1 VYALQQSCHAARER
15 VIYQRITFTIFGVRQ
30 RRSTNLT
37 EILKH
42 TRSICSTCGEIVPST
57 YEVRD
62 NEQVF
67 YTRRCPTHGVV
78 DTDLGYHAAYYR
90 KSFAVEKVMIA
101 RYGDGGD
108 TDISQ
113 GLSPFPLRKSAG
125 LAILEV
131 TERCNLTCPMCYAFS
146 SPSERD
152 YSLEEIETRLD
163 QLIAVEGKGI
173 SLQISGGE
181 PSVRKDLDVIAAMVK
196 RKGFGQLEMVSN
208 GIRLAREPEFAQKLV
223 DWGFTSVYLQF
234 DSTRPEDIVKLRA
247 EDLWDVR
254 VKAIAALERVHLPST
269 LAVSLYDGLN
279 TDQIQQIV
287 HFAWQHPD
295 TVCAIAFQAATP
307 FGRFQVDNKVKQ
319 GEQKAPRKLRMP
331 EILKLIEEQTGLSQD
346 LFFPV
351 GEGSPLCNTF
361 SLLKYTKDGYKP
373 IAPNFTLKEF
383 MEVVGPRPNMTL
395 RMLTRGRAAILP
407 QLVTNIGGSLKLMK
421 TLWPH
426 IGTDPSFWTSR
437 KTLTLFVK
445 PFMDESDIDMSRIER
460 CCFHNASPRGVMSF
474 CALNAK
480 MRPAQPHAQESAFVP
495 LPTRRSRQ
503 HLVS

>member
-1 VYALQQSCHAARER
+1 
-15 VIYQRITFTIFGVRQ
+15 
-30 RRSTNLT
+30 LT
-37 EILKH
+37 EILKQ
-42 TRSICSTCGEIVPST
+42 TRSICSTCGEIVPAV
-57 YEVRD
+57 YEAHD

-67 YTRRCPTHGVV
+67 FTRTCSTHGIV
-78 DTDLGYHAAYYR
+78 DTDLGYHAAFYR
-90 KSFAVEKVMIA
+90 KSFAVEKIMLQ

-113 GLSPFPLRKSAG
+113 GLSPFPLRKPGG

-181 PSVRKDLDVIAAMVK
+181 PSVRKDLDQIAAMVK

-208 GIRLAREPEFAQKLV
+208 GIRLARETDFAEKLV
-223 DWGFTSVYLQF
+223 KWGFTSVYLQF
-234 DSTRPEDIVKLRA
+234 DSTRPEDIIKLRG
-247 EDLWDVR
+247 EDLWNVR
-254 VKAIAALERVHLPST
+254 EKAVAALERVKLPST

-279 TDQIQQIV
+279 SDQIQQVV

-307 FGRFQVDNKVKQ
+307 FGRFEVSNNDADANGGPTESKT
-319 GEQKAPRKLRMP
+319 KAPRKLRMP
-331 EILKLIEEQTGLSQD
+331 EILQLIEEQTGVSQD

-361 SLLKYTKDGYKP
+361 SLLKYTKEGYKP

-383 MEVVGPRPNMTL
+383 MDVMGPRPNMTL

-480 MRPAQPHAQESAFVP
+480 MRPAQPHASESAFIP
-495 LPTRRSRQ
+495 LPTRRARQ
-503 HLVS
+503 QPQVTVS

>member
-1 VYALQQSCHAARER
+1 MA
-15 VIYQRITFTIFGVRQ
+15 
-30 RRSTNLT
+30 
-37 EILKH
+37 EILKQ
-42 TRSICSTCGEIVPST
+42 TRSICSTCGEIVPAV

-67 YTRRCPTHGVV
+67 FSRTCPVHGVAA
-78 DTDLGYHAAYYR
+78 TDLGYHADFYR
-90 KSFAVEKVMIA
+90 KSFDVEKLMIA

-108 TDISQ
+108 TDISK
-113 GLSPFPLRKSAG
+113 GLSPFPLRKPAG

-131 TERCNLTCPMCYAFS
+131 TERCNLTCPMCYAYS

-152 YSLEEIETRLD
+152 YSLAEIEMRLD

-181 PSVRKDLDVIAAMVK
+181 PSVRKDLDQIAALVK
-196 RKGFGQLEMVSN
+196 KKGFGQLEMVSN
-208 GIRLAREPEFAQKLV
+208 GIRLAREADFAEKLV
-223 DWGFTSVYLQF
+223 RWGFTSVYLQF
-234 DSTRPEDIVKLRA
+234 DSTRPEDIIKLRG

-254 VKAIAALERVHLPST
+254 EKAIAALERVKLPST

-279 TDQIQQIV
+279 SDQVQQVID
-287 HFAWQHPD
+287 FAWKHPD

-307 FGRFQVDNKVKQ
+307 FGRFEVNHADEHEHGNGHTAQT
-319 GEQKAPRKLRMP
+319 PRKLRMP
-331 EILKLIEEQTGLSQD
+331 EILKLIEEQTSISQN

-351 GEGSPLCNTF
+351 GEGSPLCNAFT
-361 SLLKYTKDGYKP
+361 LLKHTKDGYKP
-373 IAPNFTLKEF
+373 VAPNFTLQEF
-383 MEVVGPRPNMTL
+383 MEVMGPHPNMTL
-395 RMLTRGRAAILP
+395 RMLTRGRSAVLP
-407 QLVTNIGGSLKLMK
+407 QIVTNIGGSLKLMK

-445 PFMDESDIDMSRIER
+445 PFMDESDIDMSRVER

-495 LPTRRSRQ
+495 LPTRRTKG
-503 HLVS
+503 VMANTVEA

>member
-1 VYALQQSCHAARER
+1 MAE
-15 VIYQRITFTIFGVRQ
+15 T
-30 RRSTNLT
+30 
-37 EILKH
+37 LKR
-42 TRSICSTCGEIVPST
+42 TRSICATCGEIIPAT

-62 NEQVF
+62 HEQVF
-67 YTRRCPTHGVV
+67 FSRACPRHGVV
-78 DTDLGYHAAYYR
+78 DTDLGYHAAFYR
-90 KSFAVEKVMIA
+90 RSFEIERVMLA

-113 GLSPFPLRKSAG
+113 GLSPFPLRKPAG

-131 TERCNLTCPMCYAFS
+131 TERCNLTCPMCYAYS

-152 YSLEEIETRLD
+152 YTLEEIETRLD
-163 QLIAVEGKGI
+163 QLIAIEGKGI

-196 RKGFGQLEMVSN
+196 RKGFAQLEMVSN
-208 GIRLAREPEFAQKLV
+208 GIRLAREPGFAEKLV
-223 DWGFTSVYLQF
+223 KWGFTSVYLQF
-234 DSTRPEDIVKLRA
+234 DSTRPQDIEKLRG
-247 EDLWDVR
+247 EDLWEVR
-254 VKAIAALERVHLPST
+254 VKAIAALERVKLPST

-279 TDQIQQIV
+279 SDQIQQVV

-307 FGRFQVDNKVKQ
+307 FGRFEVNNANGHADAQQHHALPAV
-319 GEQKAPRKLRMP
+319 PRKLRMP
-331 EILKLIEEQTGLSQD
+331 EILQLIEAQTGVSQD

-361 SLLKYTKDGYKP
+361 TLLKYTKDGYKP

-383 MEVVGPRPNMTL
+383 MEVMGPRPNMTL
-395 RMLTRGRAAILP
+395 RMLTRGRAAVLP

-474 CALNAK
+474 CALNARI
-480 MRPAQPHAQESAFVP
+480 RPAQPHARESAFVP
-495 LPTRRSRQ
+495 LPTRHVKDQ
-503 HLVS
+503 MAQAQ

>member
-1 VYALQQSCHAARER
+1 M
-15 VIYQRITFTIFGVRQ
+15 F
-30 RRSTNLT
+30 
-37 EILKH
+37 EILKQ
-42 TRSICSTCGEIVPST
+42 TRSICSVCGEIVPAA
-57 YEVRD
+57 YEVRT

-67 YTRRCPTHGVV
+67 FTRTCPMHGVV
-78 DTDLGYHAAYYR
+78 DTDLGDHAAFYR
-90 KSFAVEKVMIA
+90 KSFQVEKVMIA

-113 GLSPFPLRKSAG
+113 GLSPFPLRKPAG
-125 LAILEV
+125 LAIIEV
-131 TERCNLTCPMCYAFS
+131 TERCNLTCPMCYAYS

-152 YSLEEIETRLD
+152 YSLEEIEMRLD

-208 GIRLAREPEFAQKLV
+208 GIRLAREPGFAQKLV
-223 DWGFTSVYLQF
+223 EWGFTSVYLQF
-234 DSTRPEDIVKLRA
+234 DSTRPEDIIKLRN

-254 VKAIAALERVHLPST
+254 VKAIAALERAHLPST

-279 TDQIQQIV
+279 TDQIQQVI

-307 FGRFQVDNKVKQ
+307 FGRFQVDNSNGAEV
-319 GEQKAPRKLRMP
+319 EQKPLRKLRMP
-331 EILKLIEEQTGLSQD
+331 EILKLIEEQAGVSQD

-361 SLLKYTKDGYKP
+361 SLLKHTKDGYKP

-460 CCFHNASPRGVMSF
+460 C
-474 CALNAK
+474 
-480 MRPAQPHAQESAFVP
+480 
-495 LPTRRSRQ
+495 
-503 HLVS
+503 

>member
-1 VYALQQSCHAARER
+1 M
-15 VIYQRITFTIFGVRQ
+15 I
-30 RRSTNLT
+30 

-42 TRSICSTCGEIVPST
+42 TRSICSTCGEIVPAA
-57 YEVRD
+57 YEVRAHQ
-62 NEQVF
+62 QVF
-67 YTRRCPTHGVV
+67 FTRACPIHGVA
-78 DTDLGYHAAYYR
+78 DTDLGSHAPYYR
-90 KSFAVEKVMIA
+90 KSFEVEKLMIE

-108 TDISQ
+108 TDISK
-113 GLSPFPLRKSAG
+113 GLSPFPLRKPAG

-131 TERCNLTCPMCYAFS
+131 TERCNLTCPMCYAYS

-152 YSLEEIETRLD
+152 YTLEEIELRLD

-181 PSVRKDLDVIAAMVK
+181 PSVRKDLDKIAAMVK
-196 RKGFGQLEMVSN
+196 SKGFGQLEMVSN
-208 GIRLAREPEFAQKLV
+208 GIRLAREPDFAEKLV
-223 DWGFTSVYLQF
+223 SWGFTSVYLQF
-234 DSTRPEDIVKLRA
+234 DSTRPADIIKLRA

-254 VKAIAALERVHLPST
+254 VKAIAALERVKLPST

-279 TDQIQQIV
+279 TDQIQQIID
-287 HFAWQHPD
+287 FAWQHPA

-307 FGRFQVDNKVKQ
+307 FGRFEINNDQPTP
-319 GEQKAPRKLRMP
+319 PRKLRMP
-331 EILKLIEEQTGLSQD
+331 EILQLIEEQAGVSQD

-361 SLLKYTKDGYKP
+361 TLLKYTREGYKP
-373 IAPNFTLKEF
+373 VAPNFTLKEF
-383 MEVVGPRPNMTL
+383 MDVIGPRPNMTL

-407 QLVTNIGGSLKLMK
+407 QIVSNIGGSLKLMK

-480 MRPAQPHAQESAFVP
+480 MRPAQPHADEKAFIP
-495 LPTRRSRQ
+495 LPTRRAKQ
-503 HLVS
+503 QTTGTH

>member
-1 VYALQQSCHAARER
+1 MA
-15 VIYQRITFTIFGVRQ
+15 
-30 RRSTNLT
+30 
-37 EILKH
+37 EILKQ
-42 TRSICSTCGEIVPST
+42 TRSICSACSEIVPAT

-67 YTRRCPTHGVV
+67 FTRTCPTHGVV
-78 DTDLGYHAAYYR
+78 DTDLGYHAAFYR
-90 KSFAVEKVMIA
+90 KSFSVEKIMIE

-108 TDISQ
+108 TDISR
-113 GLSPFPLRKSAG
+113 GLSPFPLRKPAG

-131 TERCNLTCPMCYAFS
+131 TERCNLTCPMCYAYS

-152 YSLEEIETRLD
+152 YTLEEIETRLD
-163 QLIAVEGKGI
+163 QLIAIEGKGI

-181 PSVRKDLDVIAAMVK
+181 PSVRKDLDKIAAMVK
-196 RKGFGQLEMVSN
+196 RKGFAQLEMVSN
-208 GIRLAREPEFAQKLV
+208 GIRLAREPEFAGKLV
-223 DWGFTSVYLQF
+223 EWGFTSVYLQF
-234 DSTRPEDIVKLRA
+234 DSTRPEDIIKLRG
-247 EDLWDVR
+247 EDLWNVR
-254 VKAIAALERVHLPST
+254 EKAVAALERVKLPST

-279 TDQIQQIV
+279 SDQIQQVID
-287 HFAWQHPD
+287 FAWQHPG

-307 FGRFQVDNKVKQ
+307 FGRFEVNKADTNHSVNDNCN
-319 GEQKAPRKLRMP
+319 GHSNTQKPSTPRKLRMP
-331 EILKLIEEQTGLSQD
+331 EILKLIEEQTGIAVD

-361 SLLKYTKDGYKP
+361 TLLKYTKEGYKP

-383 MEVVGPRPNMTL
+383 MEVMGPRPNMTL
-395 RMLTRGRAAILP
+395 RMLTRGRAAVLP
-407 QLVTNIGGSLKLMK
+407 QIVTNIGGSLKLMK

-480 MRPAQPHAQESAFVP
+480 VRPAQPHATESAFVP
-495 LPTRRSRQ
+495 LPTRRTKQ
-503 HLVS
+503 QAAPAH

>member
-1 VYALQQSCHAARER
+1 M
-15 VIYQRITFTIFGVRQ
+15 
-30 RRSTNLT
+30 T
-37 EILKH
+37 ETLKQ
-42 TRSICSTCGEIVPST
+42 TRSICSICGEIVPAA
-57 YEVRD
+57 YEVRAG
-62 NEQVF
+62 EQVF
-67 YTRRCPTHGVV
+67 FTRACPTHGVV
-78 DTDLGYHAAYYR
+78 DTDLGYHAAFYR
-90 KSFAVEKVMIA
+90 KSFQVEKLMIA

-113 GLSPFPLRKSAG
+113 GLSPFPLRKPAG
-125 LAILEV
+125 LAIIEV
-131 TERCNLTCPMCYAFS
+131 TERCNLTCPMCYAYS

-163 QLIAVEGKGI
+163 QIIAVEGKGI

-181 PSVRKDLDVIAAMVK
+181 PSVRKDLDQIAAMVK

-234 DSTRPEDIVKLRA
+234 DSTRPEDIIKLRA

-279 TDQIQQIV
+279 TDQIQQVI

-307 FGRFQVDNKVKQ
+307 FGRFQVDNTDGGKQ
-319 GEQKAPRKLRMP
+319 KEQQALRKLRMP
-331 EILKLIEEQTGLSQD
+331 EILKLIEEQAGVSQD

-361 SLLKYTKDGYKP
+361 SLLKHTKDGYKP

-383 MEVVGPRPNMTL
+383 MDVIGPRPNMTL

-426 IGTDPSFWTSR
+426 VGTDPSFWTSR

-495 LPTRRSRQ
+495 LPTRRAKQ
-503 HLVS
+503 AQPIAP

>member
-1 VYALQQSCHAARER
+1 M
-15 VIYQRITFTIFGVRQ
+15 
-30 RRSTNLT
+30 T
-37 EILKH
+37 EILKP
-42 TRSICSTCGEIVPST
+42 TRSICSICGEIVPAT

-67 YTRRCPTHGVV
+67 FTRSCPSHGVV
-78 DTDLGYHAAYYR
+78 ETDLGFHAAYYR
-90 KSFAVEKVMIA
+90 KSFDVEKVMVE

-108 TDISQ
+108 TDISK
-113 GLSPFPLRKSAG
+113 GLSPFPLRKPAG

-131 TERCNLTCPMCYAFS
+131 TERCNLTCPMCYAYS

-181 PSVRKDLDVIAAMVK
+181 PSVRKDLDKIAAMVK

-208 GIRLAREPEFAQKLV
+208 GIRLAREPEFAGKLV
-223 DWGFTSVYLQF
+223 EWGFTSVYLQF
-234 DSTRPEDIVKLRA
+234 DSTRPEDIFKLRG

-254 VKAIAALERVHLPST
+254 VKAIAALERVKLPST
-269 LAVSLYDGLN
+269 LAVALYDGLN
-279 TDQIQQIV
+279 SDQISAII

-307 FGRFQVDNKVKQ
+307 FGRFEVNKDEANPDVAPPP
-319 GEQKAPRKLRMP
+319 APRKLRMP
-331 EILKLIEEQTGLSQD
+331 EILQLIEEQTGIAED

-361 SLLKYTKDGYKP
+361 SLLKYTKEGYKP

-383 MEVVGPRPNMTL
+383 MEVMGPRPNMTL

-407 QLVTNIGGSLKLMK
+407 QIVSNIGGSLKLMK

-474 CALNAK
+474 CALNVR
-480 MRPAQPHAQESAFVP
+480 MRPAQPHAEEKAFIP
-495 LPTRRSRQ
+495 LPTRRAKPQ
-503 HLVS
+503 TVTP

>member
-1 VYALQQSCHAARER
+1 M
-15 VIYQRITFTIFGVRQ
+15 
-30 RRSTNLT
+30 T
-37 EILKH
+37 EILKE
-42 TRSICSTCGEIVPST
+42 TRSICRACGEIVPAM
-57 YEVRD
+57 YEVRA

-67 YTRRCPTHGVV
+67 FTRSCPAHGKAE
-78 DTDLGYHAAYYR
+78 TDLGYHGAFYR
-90 KSFAVEKVMIA
+90 QSFAVEKLMLQ

-113 GLSPFPLRKSAG
+113 GLSPFPLRKPAG

-131 TERCNLTCPMCYAFS
+131 TERCNLTCPMCYAYS

-152 YSLEEIETRLD
+152 YSLEEIELRLD

-181 PSVRKDLDVIAAMVK
+181 PSVRKDLDKIAAMVK

-208 GIRLAREPEFAQKLV
+208 GIRLAREPDFAEKLAA
-223 DWGFTSVYLQF
+223 WGFTSVYLQF
-234 DSTRPEDIVKLRA
+234 DSTRPEDIKRLRG

-254 VKAIAALERVHLPST
+254 KKAIAALERVKLPST
-269 LAVSLYDGLN
+269 LAVALYDGLN
-279 TDQIQQIV
+279 TDQISQIV

-307 FGRFQVDNKVKQ
+307 FGRFEVAGKGSNGTEEANTHEFDRQAP
-319 GEQKAPRKLRMP
+319 EKARVPRKLRMP
-331 EILKLIEEQTGLSQD
+331 EILQLIEEQTGVAQN

-351 GEGSPLCNTF
+351 GEGSPLCNAF
-361 SLLKYTKDGYKP
+361 SLLKYTKEGYKP

-383 MEVVGPRPNMTL
+383 MDVMGPRPNMTL

-474 CALNAK
+474 CALNAR
-480 MRPAQPHAQESAFVP
+480 MRPATPHAHETAFVP
-495 LPTRRSRQ
+495 ALTRRNKQQVALHPSGEK
-503 HLVS
+503 

>member
-1 VYALQQSCHAARER
+1 M
-15 VIYQRITFTIFGVRQ
+15 
-30 RRSTNLT
+30 T
-37 EILKH
+37 EILKQ
-42 TRSICSTCGEIVPST
+42 TRSICSACGEIVPAT

-67 YTRRCPTHGVV
+67 FSRTCPMHGVV
-78 DTDLGYHAAYYR
+78 DTDLGYHAPFYR
-90 KSFAVEKVMIA
+90 KSFNVEKLMIE
-101 RYGDGGD
+101 RYGDGGS
-108 TDISQ
+108 TDISK
-113 GLSPFPLRKSAG
+113 GLSPFPLRKPAG

-131 TERCNLTCPMCYAFS
+131 TERCNLTCPMCYAYS
-146 SPSERD
+146 SPLERD

-181 PSVRKDLDVIAAMVK
+181 PSVRRDLDKIAAMVK
-196 RKGFGQLEMVSN
+196 QKGFGQLEMVSN
-208 GIRLAREPEFAQKLV
+208 GIRLAREPDFAEKLV
-223 DWGFTSVYLQF
+223 AWGFTSVYLQF
-234 DSTRPEDIVKLRA
+234 DSTRPEDILKLRG
-247 EDLWDVR
+247 EELWDVR
-254 VKAIAALERVHLPST
+254 VKATAALERVKLPST

-279 TDQIQQIV
+279 SDQIQQVID
-287 HFAWQHPD
+287 FAWQHPG

-307 FGRFQVDNKVKQ
+307 FGRFEVNNGSNGD
-319 GEQKAPRKLRMP
+319 GHPAPRKLRMP
-331 EILKLIEEQTGLSQD
+331 EILQLIEEQTGISQD

-361 SLLKYTKDGYKP
+361 TLLKYTREGYKP
-373 IAPNFTLKEF
+373 IAPNFTLQEF
-383 MEVVGPRPNMTL
+383 MEVIGPRPNMTL
-395 RMLTRGRAAILP
+395 RMLTRGRAAVLP
-407 QLVTNIGGSLKLMK
+407 QIVSNIGGSLKLMK

-474 CALNAK
+474 CALNAR
-480 MRPAQPHAQESAFVP
+480 MRPAQPHASESAFVP
-495 LPTRRSRQ
+495 LPTRRSKQ
-503 HLVS
+503 QVV

>member
-1 VYALQQSCHAARER
+1 M
-15 VIYQRITFTIFGVRQ
+15 
-30 RRSTNLT
+30 T
-37 EILKH
+37 EILKQ
-42 TRSICSTCGEIVPST
+42 TRSICSACGEIVPAT

-62 NEQVF
+62 DEQVF
-67 YTRRCPTHGVV
+67 FTRTCPTHGVA
-78 DTDLGYHAAYYR
+78 DTNLGYHAAFYR
-90 KSFAVEKVMIA
+90 KSFAVEKIMIE
-101 RYGDGGD
+101 RYGDGGN
-108 TDISQ
+108 TDISK
-113 GLSPFPLRKSAG
+113 GLSPFPLRKPAG

-131 TERCNLTCPMCYAFS
+131 TERCNLTCPMCYAYS

-181 PSVRKDLDVIAAMVK
+181 PSVRKDLDKIAAMVK

-208 GIRLAREPEFAQKLV
+208 GIRLAREPEFAEKLV
-223 DWGFTSVYLQF
+223 AWGFTSVYLQF
-234 DSTRPEDIVKLRA
+234 DSTRPADIFKLRG

-254 VKAIAALERVHLPST
+254 VKAIAALERVKLPST

-279 TDQIQQIV
+279 SDQIQQVI
-287 HFAWQHPD
+287 HFAWEHPD

-307 FGRFQVDNKVKQ
+307 FGRFEVNKDDA
-319 GEQKAPRKLRMP
+319 GTHSNGPSTPRKLRMP
-331 EILKLIEEQTGLSQD
+331 EILKLIEEQAGVSQD

-361 SLLKYTKDGYKP
+361 SLLKYTKNGYKP

-383 MEVVGPRPNMTL
+383 MDVMGPRPNMTL
-395 RMLTRGRAAILP
+395 RMLTRGRTAVLP
-407 QLVTNIGGSLKLMK
+407 QIVSNIGGSLKLIK

-474 CALNAK
+474 CALNAR
-480 MRPAQPHAQESAFVP
+480 MRPAQPHAEEKAFIP
-495 LPTRRSRQ
+495 LPTRRTKQ
-503 HLVS
+503 QPAVTP

>member
-1 VYALQQSCHAARER
+1 
-15 VIYQRITFTIFGVRQ
+15 
-30 RRSTNLT
+30 
-37 EILKH
+37 
-42 TRSICSTCGEIVPST
+42 
-57 YEVRD
+57 VRD

-67 YTRRCPTHGVV
+67 FSRDCPLHGVT
-78 DTDLGYHAAYYR
+78 DTDLGYNAPYYR
-90 KSFAVEKVMIA
+90 KSFNVEKLMIE

-108 TDISQ
+108 TDISR
-113 GLSPFPLRKSAG
+113 GLSPFPLRKPAG

-131 TERCNLTCPMCYAFS
+131 TERCNLTCPMCYAYS

-181 PSVRKDLDVIAAMVK
+181 PSVRKDLDKIAAMVK
-196 RKGFGQLEMVSN
+196 RKGFGHLEMVSN
-208 GIRLAREPEFAQKLV
+208 GIRLAREPDFAEKLV
-223 DWGFTSVYLQF
+223 AWGFTSVYLQF
-234 DSTRPEDIVKLRA
+234 DSTRPEDIIKLRG

-254 VKAIAALERVHLPST
+254 VKAIAALERVKLPST

-279 TDQIQQIV
+279 CDQVQQVI

-307 FGRFQVDNKVKQ
+307 FGRFEVNTADTTSNGNGHTVH
-319 GEQKAPRKLRMP
+319 EQPSAPRKLRMP
-331 EILKLIEEQTGLSQD
+331 EILRLIEQQTGLSED

-351 GEGSPLCNTF
+351 GEGSPLCNSFT
-361 SLLKYTKDGYKP
+361 LLKYTREGYKP

-383 MEVVGPRPNMTL
+383 MDVIGPRPNMTL
-395 RMLTRGRAAILP
+395 RMLTRGRSAVLP

-474 CALNAK
+474 CALNAR
-480 MRPAQPHAQESAFVP
+480 MRPAQPHADESAFIP
-495 LPTRRSRQ
+495 LPTRRSKPQ
-503 HLVS
+503 ATQVHSEV

>member
-1 VYALQQSCHAARER
+1 MS
-15 VIYQRITFTIFGVRQ
+15 
-30 RRSTNLT
+30 
-37 EILKH
+37 EILKQ
-42 TRSICSTCGEIVPST
+42 TRSICSTCGEIIPAN

-67 YTRRCPTHGVV
+67 FTRSCPTHGVV
-78 DTDLGYHAAYYR
+78 DTDLGFHAAFYR
-90 KSFAVEKVMIA
+90 KSFDVEKVMLA

-108 TDISQ
+108 TDISR
-113 GLSPFPLRKSAG
+113 GLSPFPLRKPAG

-131 TERCNLTCPMCYAFS
+131 TERCNLTCPMCYAYS

-152 YSLEEIETRLD
+152 YTLEEIETRLD

-181 PSVRKDLDVIAAMVK
+181 PSVRKDLDVIAGMVK

-208 GIRLAREPEFAQKLV
+208 GIRLAREPDFAEKLV
-223 DWGFTSVYLQF
+223 KWGFTSVYLQF
-234 DSTRPEDIVKLRA
+234 DSTRPADIEKLRG

-254 VKAIAALERVHLPST
+254 VKAIAALERVKLPST

-279 TDQIQQIV
+279 SDQIQQVV

-307 FGRFQVDNKVKQ
+307 FGRFEVKNTSEHANDN
-319 GEQKAPRKLRMP
+319 GHTLPSEQEARAPRKLRMP
-331 EILKLIEEQTGLSQD
+331 EILKLIEEQTGFSQD

-351 GEGSPLCNTF
+351 GEGSPLCNAF
-361 SLLKYTKDGYKP
+361 SLLKYTREGYKP

-383 MEVVGPRPNMTL
+383 MDVMGPRPNMTL

-407 QLVTNIGGSLKLMK
+407 QIVSNIGGSLKLMK

-480 MRPAQPHAQESAFVP
+480 MRPAQPHASESAFVP
-495 LPTRRSRQ
+495 LPTRRVKESVVQ
-503 HLVS
+503 AQ

>member
-1 VYALQQSCHAARER
+1 LA
-15 VIYQRITFTIFGVRQ
+15 
-30 RRSTNLT
+30 

-42 TRSICSTCGEIVPST
+42 TRSICSTCGEIVPAT
-57 YEVRD
+57 YEVREH
-62 NEQVF
+62 EQVF
-67 YTRRCPTHGVV
+67 FTRTCPTHGEV
-78 DTDLGYHAAYYR
+78 DTELGDHATFYR
-90 KSFAVEKVMIA
+90 NSFEVEKLMIE
-101 RYGDGGD
+101 RYGDGGN
-108 TDISQ
+108 TDLSR
-113 GLSPFPLRKSAG
+113 GLSPFPLRKPAG

-131 TERCNLTCPMCYAFS
+131 TERCNLTCPMCYAYS

-181 PSVRKDLDVIAAMVK
+181 PSVRKDLDKIAAMVK

-208 GIRLAREPEFAQKLV
+208 GIRLAREPDFADKLV
-223 DWGFTSVYLQF
+223 EWGFTSVYLQF
-234 DSTRPEDIVKLRA
+234 DSTRPADIIKLRG

-254 VKAIAALERVHLPST
+254 KKAIAALERVKLPST

-279 TDQIQQIV
+279 SDQVQQVID
-287 HFAWQHPD
+287 FAWQHPG

-307 FGRFQVDNKVKQ
+307 FGRFEVENGDGTSNGNSHAQ
-319 GEQKAPRKLRMP
+319 AHPPHKLRMP
-331 EILKLIEEQTGLSQD
+331 DILQLIEEQTGIPEH

-361 SLLKYTKDGYKP
+361 TLLKYTKEGYKP

-383 MEVVGPRPNMTL
+383 MEVMGPRPNMTL
-395 RMLTRGRAAILP
+395 RMLTRGRAAVLP
-407 QLVTNIGGSLKLMK
+407 QIVSNIGGSLKLMK

-445 PFMDESDIDMSRIER
+445 PFMDESDLDMSRIER

-480 MRPAQPHAQESAFVP
+480 MRPAQPHASESAFVP
-495 LPTRRSRQ
+495 LPTRRAKQ
-503 HLVS
+503 QVPPAH

>member
-1 VYALQQSCHAARER
+1 M
-15 VIYQRITFTIFGVRQ
+15 
-30 RRSTNLT
+30 T
-37 EILKH
+37 EILKQ
-42 TRSICSTCGEIVPST
+42 TRSICSTCGEIIPAM

-62 NEQVF
+62 NQQVF
-67 YTRRCPTHGVV
+67 FTRTCPSHGTA
-78 DTDLGYHAAYYR
+78 DTDLGYHAAFYR
-90 KSFAVEKVMIA
+90 KSFEIEKIMIQ

-108 TDISQ
+108 TDISK
-113 GLSPFPLRKSAG
+113 GLSPFPLRKPAG

-131 TERCNLTCPMCYAFS
+131 TERCNLTCPMCYAYS

-152 YSLEEIETRLD
+152 YSLEEIELRLD

-181 PSVRKDLDVIAAMVK
+181 PSVRKDLDNIAAMVK
-196 RKGFGQLEMVSN
+196 SKGFGQLEMVSN
-208 GIRLAREPEFAQKLV
+208 GIRLAREPDFAEKLV
-223 DWGFTSVYLQF
+223 SWGFTSVYLQF
-234 DSTRPEDIVKLRA
+234 DSTRPGDIIKLRA

-254 VKAIAALERVHLPST
+254 VKAIAALERVKLPST
-269 LAVSLYDGLN
+269 LAVPLYDGLN
-279 TDQIQQIV
+279 TDQIQQV
-287 HFAWQHPD
+287 VNFAWQHPD

-307 FGRFQVDNKVKQ
+307 FGRFEVNNDYPV
-319 GEQKAPRKLRMP
+319 GAPRSAPRSAPRKLRMP
-331 EILKLIEEQTGLSQD
+331 DILQLIEQQTGVPQD

-361 SLLKYTKDGYKP
+361 TLLKYTSEGYKP

-383 MEVVGPRPNMTL
+383 MDVMGPRPNMTL

-407 QLVTNIGGSLKLMK
+407 QIVTNIGGSLKLIK

-480 MRPAQPHAQESAFVP
+480 LRPAQPHAEEKAFIP
-495 LPTRRSRQ
+495 LPTPRAKQQTAATNSM
-503 HLVS
+503 LKGV

>member
-1 VYALQQSCHAARER
+1 
-15 VIYQRITFTIFGVRQ
+15 
-30 RRSTNLT
+30 
-37 EILKH
+37 
-42 TRSICSTCGEIVPST
+42 P
-57 YEVRD
+57 
-62 NEQVF
+62 
-67 YTRRCPTHGVV
+67 
-78 DTDLGYHAAYYR
+78 
-90 KSFAVEKVMIA
+90 
-101 RYGDGGD
+101 
-108 TDISQ
+108 
-113 GLSPFPLRKSAG
+113 AG
-125 LAILEV
+125 LAIVEV
-131 TERCNLTCPMCYAFS
+131 TERCNLTCPMCYAYS

-181 PSVRKDLDVIAAMVK
+181 PSVRKDLDTIAAMVK
-196 RKGFGQLEMVSN
+196 RKGFGHLEMVSN
-208 GIRLAREPEFAQKLV
+208 GIRLAREPDFAEKLV
-223 DWGFTSVYLQF
+223 AWGFTSVYLQF
-234 DSTRPEDIVKLRA
+234 DSTRPQDIIKLRG
-247 EDLWDVR
+247 EDLWEVR
-254 VKAIAALERVHLPST
+254 VKAIAALERVKLPST

-279 TDQIQQIV
+279 SDQIQQVI

-307 FGRFQVDNKVKQ
+307 FGRFEVDNGKQ
-319 GEQKAPRKLRMP
+319 SSPPRKLRMP
-331 EILKLIEEQTGLSQD
+331 EILKLIEEQTGVSQD

-361 SLLKYTKDGYKP
+361 TLLKYTTAGYKP

-383 MEVVGPRPNMTL
+383 MEVMGPRPNMTL
-395 RMLTRGRAAILP
+395 RMLTRGRAAVLP
-407 QLVTNIGGSLKLMK
+407 QIVSNIGGSLKLMK

-480 MRPAQPHAQESAFVP
+480 MRPAQPHAEEKAFIP
-495 LPTRRSRQ
+495 LPTRRSKQ
-503 HLVS
+503 QQDAAAVAH

>member
-1 VYALQQSCHAARER
+1 LAEV
-15 VIYQRITFTIFGVRQ
+15 
-30 RRSTNLT
+30 
-37 EILKH
+37 LKH
-42 TRSICSTCGEIVPST
+42 TSSICSTCGEIVPAT

-62 NEQVF
+62 QQRVF
-67 YTRRCPTHGVV
+67 FMRRCPTHGVV
-78 DTDLGYHAAYYR
+78 DTDLGYHAAFYR
-90 KSFAVEKVMIA
+90 RAFDVEKIMIT

-108 TDISQ
+108 TDISK
-113 GLSPFPLRKSAG
+113 GLSPFPLRKPAG

-131 TERCNLTCPMCYAFS
+131 TERCNLTCPMCYAYS

-152 YSLEEIETRLD
+152 YSLEEIEVRLD
-163 QLIAVEGKGI
+163 QLIAIEGKGI

-181 PSVRKDLDVIAAMVK
+181 PSVRKDLDTIAALVK
-196 RKGFGQLEMVSN
+196 SKGFGHVEMVSN
-208 GIRLAREPEFAQKLV
+208 GIRLAREADFAEKLV
-223 DWGFTSVYLQF
+223 NWGFTSVYLQF
-234 DSTRPEDIVKLRA
+234 DSTRPEDIEKLRG

-254 VKAIAALERVHLPST
+254 VKAVAALERAKLPST

-279 TDQIQQIV
+279 TDQVQQVI

-307 FGRFQVDNKVKQ
+307 FGRFEVNNTIGHAGDQNGHTVPAV
-319 GEQKAPRKLRMP
+319 PRKLRMP
-331 EILKLIEEQTGLSQD
+331 DILKLIEEQTGVSQD

-351 GEGSPLCNTF
+351 GEGSPLCNAF

-383 MEVVGPRPNMTL
+383 MEVMGPRPNMTL
-395 RMLTRGRAAILP
+395 RMLTRGRAAVLP
-407 QLVTNIGGSLKLMK
+407 QIVTNIGGSLKLMK

-426 IGTDPSFWTSR
+426 IGTDPSFWTSH

-480 MRPAQPHAQESAFVP
+480 MRPAQPHASESAFVP
-495 LPTRRSRQ
+495 LPTRRVKEQ
-503 HLVS
+503 VAPAQ

>member
-1 VYALQQSCHAARER
+1 
-15 VIYQRITFTIFGVRQ
+15 
-30 RRSTNLT
+30 LT
-37 EILKH
+37 EILKQ
-42 TRSICSTCGEIVPST
+42 TRSICSACGEIVPAT

-67 YTRRCPTHGVV
+67 FSRTCPMHGVV
-78 DTDLGYHAAYYR
+78 DTDLGYHAPFYR
-90 KSFAVEKVMIA
+90 KSFNVEKLMIE
-101 RYGDGGD
+101 RYGDGGS
-108 TDISQ
+108 TDISK
-113 GLSPFPLRKSAG
+113 GLSPFPLRKPAG
-125 LAILEV
+125 LAI
-131 TERCNLTCPMCYAFS
+131 CYAYS

-181 PSVRKDLDVIAAMVK
+181 PSVRKDLDKIAAMVK
-196 RKGFGQLEMVSN
+196 QKGFGQLELVSN
-208 GIRLAREPEFAQKLV
+208 GIRLAREPDFAEKLV
-223 DWGFTSVYLQF
+223 AWGFTSVYLQF
-234 DSTRPEDIVKLRA
+234 DSTRPADILKLRG
-247 EDLWDVR
+247 EELWDVR
-254 VKAIAALERVHLPST
+254 VKATAALERVKLPST

-279 TDQIQQIV
+279 SDQIQQVID
-287 HFAWQHPD
+287 FAWQHPG

-307 FGRFQVDNKVKQ
+307 FGRFEVNNGTGGD
-319 GEQKAPRKLRMP
+319 GHPTPRKLRMP
-331 EILKLIEEQTGLSQD
+331 EILQLIEEQTGISQD

-361 SLLKYTKDGYKP
+361 TLLKYTRGGYKP
-373 IAPNFTLKEF
+373 IAPNFTLQEF
-383 MEVVGPRPNMTL
+383 MEVMGPRPNMTL
-395 RMLTRGRAAILP
+395 RMLTRGRAAVLP
-407 QLVTNIGGSLKLMK
+407 QIVSNIGGSLKLMK

-474 CALNAK
+474 CALNARV
-480 MRPAQPHAQESAFVP
+480 RPAQPHASESAFVP
-495 LPTRRSRQ
+495 LPTRRSKQ
-503 HLVS
+503 QVVKAQ

>member
-1 VYALQQSCHAARER
+1 MFASKLRLHA
-15 VIYQRITFTIFGVRQ
+15 G
-30 RRSTNLT
+30 RSILLA
-37 EILKH
+37 EILKQ
-42 TRSICSTCGEIVPST
+42 TRSICSTCGEIVPAM

-67 YTRRCPTHGVV
+67 FTRTCPTHGVV
-78 DTDLGYHAAYYR
+78 DTDLGYHAAFYR
-90 KSFAVEKVMIA
+90 KSFQVEKIMIE
-101 RYGDGGD
+101 RYGDGGN
-108 TDISQ
+108 TDISK
-113 GLSPFPLRKSAG
+113 GLSPFPLRKPAG

-131 TERCNLTCPMCYAFS
+131 TERCNLTCPMCYAYS

-152 YSLEEIETRLD
+152 YSLEEIEMRLD

-181 PSVRKDLDVIAAMVK
+181 PSVRKDLDKIAAIVK

-208 GIRLAREPEFAQKLV
+208 GIRLAREPNFAEKLV
-223 DWGFTSVYLQF
+223 QWGFTSVYLQF
-234 DSTRPEDIVKLRA
+234 DSTRREDIIKLRA

-254 VKAIAALERVHLPST
+254 EKAIAALERVKLPST

-279 TDQIQQIV
+279 TDQIQQMV
-287 HFAWQHPD
+287 NFAWQHPD

-307 FGRFQVDNKVKQ
+307 FGRFEVDNGKQ
-319 GEQKAPRKLRMP
+319 SSPPRKLRMP
-331 EILKLIEEQTGLSQD
+331 EILKLIEEQTGVSQD

-361 SLLKYTKDGYKP
+361 TLLKYTKEGYKP

-383 MEVVGPRPNMTL
+383 MDVMGPRPNMTL
-395 RMLTRGRAAILP
+395 RMLTRGRAAVLP
-407 QLVTNIGGSLKLMK
+407 QIVSNIGGSLKLMK

-495 LPTRRSRQ
+495 LPTRRSKQ
-503 HLVS
+503 QVVPAD

>member
-1 VYALQQSCHAARER
+1 
-15 VIYQRITFTIFGVRQ
+15 
-30 RRSTNLT
+30 LT
-37 EILKH
+37 ETLKH
-42 TRSICSTCGEIVPST
+42 TRSICSICGKIVPAT
-57 YEVRD
+57 YEVREH
-62 NEQVF
+62 EQVF
-67 YTRRCPTHGVV
+67 FSRRCPAHGRV
-78 DTDLGYHAAYYR
+78 DTDLGSHAAFYR
-90 KSFAVEKVMIA
+90 KSFEVEKVMLA
-101 RYGDGGD
+101 RYGDGDD
-108 TDISQ
+108 TDISR
-113 GLSPFPLRKSAG
+113 GLSPFPLRKPAG

-131 TERCNLTCPMCYAFS
+131 TERCNLTCPMCYAYS

-152 YSLEEIETRLD
+152 YTIEEIETRLD

-196 RKGFGQLEMVSN
+196 QKGFGQLEMVSN
-208 GIRLAREPEFAQKLV
+208 GIRLARELDFAEKLV
-223 DWGFTSVYLQF
+223 KWGFTSVYLQF
-234 DSTRPEDIVKLRA
+234 DSTRPEDIEKLRG

-254 VKAIAALERVHLPST
+254 VKAIAALERVKLPST

-279 TDQIQQIV
+279 SDQIQQV
-287 HFAWQHPD
+287 MHFAWQHPD

-307 FGRFQVDNKVKQ
+307 FGRFEVKHADSHANGNRNDDSDGRASQ
-319 GEQKAPRKLRMP
+319 EKRAPRKLRMP
-331 EILKLIEEQTGLSQD
+331 EILKLIEEQTGISQD

-351 GEGSPLCNTF
+351 GEGSPLCNAFT
-361 SLLKYTKDGYKP
+361 LLKYTKDGYKP
-373 IAPNFTLKEF
+373 IAPNFTLGEF
-383 MEVVGPRPNMTL
+383 MEVMGPRPNMTL
-395 RMLTRGRAAILP
+395 RMLTRGRAAVLP

-474 CALNAK
+474 CALNAR
-480 MRPAQPHAQESAFVP
+480 MRPAQPHASESAFVP
-495 LPTRRSRQ
+495 FPTRRVKAQ
-503 HLVS
+503 VAPAQ

>member
-1 VYALQQSCHAARER
+1 LA
-15 VIYQRITFTIFGVRQ
+15 
-30 RRSTNLT
+30 
-37 EILKH
+37 EILKQ
-42 TRSICSTCGEIVPST
+42 TRSICSDCGEIVPAT

-67 YTRRCPTHGVV
+67 FTRTCPTHGVAE
-78 DTDLGYHAAYYR
+78 TDLGYHAAYYR
-90 KSFAVEKVMIA
+90 KSFDVEKMMIEC
-101 RYGDGGD
+101 YGDGGNI
-108 TDISQ
+108 DISK

-131 TERCNLTCPMCYAFS
+131 TERCNLTCPMCYAYS

-152 YSLEEIETRLD
+152 YSLVEIEARLD

-181 PSVRKDLDVIAAMVK
+181 PSVRKDLDKIAAMVK
-196 RKGFGQLEMVSN
+196 SKGFGHLEMVSN
-208 GIRLAREPEFAQKLV
+208 GIRLAREPDFAEKLV
-223 DWGFTSVYLQF
+223 EWGYTSVYLQF
-234 DSTRPEDIVKLRA
+234 DSTRPEDIIKLRG

-254 VKAIAALERVHLPST
+254 EKAITALERVKLPST
-269 LAVSLYDGLN
+269 LAISLYDGLN
-279 TDQIQQIV
+279 TDQIKQVID
-287 HFAWQHPD
+287 FAWQHPG

-307 FGRFQVDNKVKQ
+307 FGRFEVDNSKTNGNGHACSSQ
-319 GEQKAPRKLRMP
+319 FRQPRKLRMP
-331 EILKLIEEQTGLSQD
+331 EILKLIEEQTGVSQD

-361 SLLKYTKDGYKP
+361 TLLKYTKDGYKP
-373 IAPNFTLKEF
+373 IAPDFTLKEF
-383 MEVVGPRPNMTL
+383 IEVMGPRPNMTL
-395 RMLTRGRAAILP
+395 RMLTRGRAAVLP
-407 QLVTNIGGSLKLMK
+407 QIVTNIGGSLKLMK

-474 CALNAK
+474 CALNAR
-480 MRPAQPHAQESAFVP
+480 MRPAQPHANESAFVP
-495 LPTRRSRQ
+495 LPTRRSKQQVMPAR
-503 HLVS
+503 

>member
-1 VYALQQSCHAARER
+1 LA
-15 VIYQRITFTIFGVRQ
+15 
-30 RRSTNLT
+30 
-37 EILKH
+37 EILKQ
-42 TRSICSTCGEIVPST
+42 TRSICSVCGEIVPAT

-67 YTRRCPTHGVV
+67 FSRTCPAHGVV
-78 DTDLGYHAAYYR
+78 DTDLGHHAAFYR
-90 KSFAVEKVMIA
+90 KSFEVEKIMIE

-108 TDISQ
+108 TDISR
-113 GLSPFPLRKSAG
+113 GLSPFPLRKHAG

-131 TERCNLTCPMCYAFS
+131 TERCNLTCPMCYAYS

-163 QLIAVEGKGI
+163 QLISVEGKGI

-181 PSVRKDLDVIAAMVK
+181 PSVRKDLDKIAAMVK

-208 GIRLAREPEFAQKLV
+208 GIRLAREPDFAEKLV
-223 DWGFTSVYLQF
+223 EWGFTSVYLQF
-234 DSTRPEDIVKLRA
+234 DSTRPEDILKLRG
-247 EDLWDVR
+247 EDLWNVR
-254 VKAIAALERVHLPST
+254 EKAIAALERVKLPST

-279 TDQIQQIV
+279 SDQVQQVID
-287 HFAWQHPD
+287 FAWQHPG

-307 FGRFQVDNKVKQ
+307 FGRFEVNN
-319 GEQKAPRKLRMP
+319 GNGHAPEEQPAAPRKLRMP
-331 EILKLIEEQTGLSQD
+331 EILQLIEEQTGISQD

-361 SLLKYTKDGYKP
+361 TLLKYTKDGYKP

-383 MEVVGPRPNMTL
+383 MDVMGPRPNMTL
-395 RMLTRGRAAILP
+395 RMLTRGRAAVLP
-407 QLVTNIGGSLKLMK
+407 QIVSNIGGSLKLMK

-460 CCFHNASPRGVMSF
+460 CCFHNASPRGVRSF
-474 CALNAK
+474 CTLNAK

-495 LPTRRSRQ
+495 LPTRRSKQ
-503 HLVS
+503 QEAPTH